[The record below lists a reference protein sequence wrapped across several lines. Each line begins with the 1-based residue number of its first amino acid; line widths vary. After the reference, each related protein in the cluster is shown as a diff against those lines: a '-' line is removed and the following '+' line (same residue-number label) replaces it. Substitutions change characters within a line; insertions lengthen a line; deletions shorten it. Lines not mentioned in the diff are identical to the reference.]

1 MGWRTGRPV
10 PQGSWGTW
18 ATIEYEGKWKEENC
32 PPPKG
37 TGGRKNQK
45 KITAVRKAKERF
57 QKTRQ
62 FAIAQAYACIDE
74 YIRREVGFFKVRDAI
89 ADVLEAYSLPCAYH
103 PKMVEF
109 NTVWIIAEMT
119 YFNRDTKKM
128 CCAPP
133 ETLREIVARIG
144 KEGAGKTKQKTETK
158 KAANTKNDPGSLKTE
173 KTKQGGT
180 KDQSSAEKEEEAGD
194 RHGNTF
200 AEDTPLM
207 RLYREWFEQTR
218 GKEDR
223 CEPPDIRWLMS
234 KIEQTDRELSLAM
247 MRDVEEIRLSAVRAL
262 CGECSIGDMK
272 RQFSVYFERYI
283 VRPRA
288 HPISRDIRIMLS
300 SMVEILG
307 QEEFYK
313 AFSEILCDIIRR
325 EI

>member
-1 MGWRTGRPV
+1 MCLFV
-10 PQGSWGTW
+10 FF
-18 ATIEYEGKWKEENC
+18 
-32 PPPKG
+32 
-37 TGGRKNQK
+37 
-45 KITAVRKAKERF
+45 F
-57 QKTRQ
+57 QAEDGIRDFCLSRGLGDVYKRQ
-62 FAIAQAYACIDE
+62 
-74 YIRREVGFFKVRDAI
+74 
-89 ADVLEAYSLPCAYH
+89 AYSLPCAYH

-207 RLYREWFEQTR
+207 RLYREWFEPVSYTH
-218 GKEDR
+218 
-223 CEPPDIRWLMS
+223 L
-234 KIEQTDRELSLAM
+234 
-247 MRDVEEIRLSAVRAL
+247 
-262 CGECSIGDMK
+262 
-272 RQFSVYFERYI
+272 
-283 VRPRA
+283 RA
-288 HPISRDIRIMLS
+288 HETGRNLVCRLLLEKKKKTK
-300 SMVEILG
+300 V
-307 QEEFYK
+307 
-313 AFSEILCDIIRR
+313 
-325 EI
+325 